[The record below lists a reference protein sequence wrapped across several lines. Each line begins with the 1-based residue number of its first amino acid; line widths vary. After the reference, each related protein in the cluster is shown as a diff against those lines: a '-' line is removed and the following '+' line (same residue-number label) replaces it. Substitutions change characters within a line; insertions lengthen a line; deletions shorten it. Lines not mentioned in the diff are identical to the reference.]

1 MASDRVVRARIDGQ
15 VKEKAAKV
23 LADMGL
29 SVSDAIRLLLIRVA
43 AERALPF
50 EIKVPNAETR
60 AAMAELERGAG
71 VIRRRGRPDGR
82 SECGGLSAPPHSNAT
97 IGESRRYPAIGAST
111 SGWSPS

>member
-1 MASDRVVRARIDGQ
+1 MASDTVVRARIDGR

-43 AERALPF
+43 SEKALPF

-60 AAMAELERGAG
+60 AAMAELE
-71 VIRRRGRPDGR
+71 
-82 SECGGLSAPPHSNAT
+82 E
-97 IGESRRYPAIGAST
+97 GASA
-111 SGWSPS
+111 SFDSVAELMADLNAED

>member
-1 MASDRVVRARIDGQ
+1 MASDTVVRARIDGQ

-29 SVSDAIRLLLIRVA
+29 SVSDAIRLLLVRVA
-43 AERALPF
+43 TEKALPF

-71 VIRRRGRPDGR
+71 R
-82 SECGGLSAPPHSNAT
+82 SFDSVADLMTDLNA
-97 IGESRRYPAIGAST
+97 ED
-111 SGWSPS
+111 